1 MRENS
6 RIAIS
11 KSGLTPASPLRR
23 LGRVHAL
30 TACGEAAFAI
40 ALADSL
46 FLSIS
51 PDAARSKVLMFL
63 AISLAP
69 FAVIAPF
76 IGPVIDRV
84 PGGRRI
90 TVLMVNLLRCI
101 TVVLMVQRINSVAL
115 FPLAF
120 ISLVLSRTYAVSKTA
135 LVPTLVSSDQELVAA
150 NGSLGL
156 LAGLLGLGAAV
167 PAGLL
172 QLVDSRLTLVM
183 SAVMFGLAGFVSL
196 QLPRH
201 VATTPKT
208 IDAAEITELHGS
220 GVRHAALS
228 MMLLR
233 GIVGF
238 LFFHVAFWLRDER
251 AGTAWFA
258 LALGLSSLATML
270 ANAISPMLRR
280 WISERTM
287 MTVSL
292 TVISVTGVFAGVFGG
307 ISAGIIL
314 IAICNGMG
322 SIGRLAFESIIQREA
337 PDANRA
343 RTFVKFETINQLV
356 WVSSGLVAVVFT
368 FSGAVGFAIV
378 GVSSAMGLIYFLS
391 ADFADPKS

>member
-1 MRENS
+1 
-6 RIAIS
+6 
-11 KSGLTPASPLRR
+11 
-23 LGRVHAL
+23 
-30 TACGEAAFAI
+30 
-40 ALADSL
+40 
-46 FLSIS
+46 
-51 PDAARSKVLMFL
+51 
-63 AISLAP
+63 
-69 FAVIAPF
+69 
-76 IGPVIDRV
+76 
-84 PGGRRI
+84 
-90 TVLMVNLLRCI
+90 
-101 TVVLMVQRINSVAL
+101 MVQRINSVAL

-156 LAGLLGLGAAV
+156 LAGLLGFGAAV

-314 IAICNGMG
+314 IAVCNGMG

>member
-1 MRENS
+1 
-6 RIAIS
+6 
-11 KSGLTPASPLRR
+11 
-23 LGRVHAL
+23 
-30 TACGEAAFAI
+30 
-40 ALADSL
+40 
-46 FLSIS
+46 
-51 PDAARSKVLMFL
+51 
-63 AISLAP
+63 
-69 FAVIAPF
+69 
-76 IGPVIDRV
+76 
-84 PGGRRI
+84 
-90 TVLMVNLLRCI
+90 
-101 TVVLMVQRINSVAL
+101 MVQRINSVAL

-307 ISAGIIL
+307 ITAGIIL
-314 IAICNGMG
+314 IAVCNGMG

>member
-1 MRENS
+1 
-6 RIAIS
+6 
-11 KSGLTPASPLRR
+11 
-23 LGRVHAL
+23 
-30 TACGEAAFAI
+30 
-40 ALADSL
+40 
-46 FLSIS
+46 
-51 PDAARSKVLMFL
+51 
-63 AISLAP
+63 
-69 FAVIAPF
+69 
-76 IGPVIDRV
+76 
-84 PGGRRI
+84 
-90 TVLMVNLLRCI
+90 
-101 TVVLMVQRINSVAL
+101 MVQRINSVAL

-156 LAGLLGLGAAV
+156 LAGLIGFGAAV

-314 IAICNGMG
+314 IAVCNGMG

>member
-1 MRENS
+1 
-6 RIAIS
+6 
-11 KSGLTPASPLRR
+11 
-23 LGRVHAL
+23 
-30 TACGEAAFAI
+30 
-40 ALADSL
+40 
-46 FLSIS
+46 
-51 PDAARSKVLMFL
+51 MFL

-90 TVLMVNLLRCI
+90 TVLMVNVLRCI
-101 TVVLMVQRINSVAL
+101 TVVLMVPQINSVAL

-120 ISLVLSRTYAVSKTA
+120 ISLILSRTYAVSKTA
-135 LVPTLVSSDQELVAA
+135 LVPTLVGSDQELVAA

-156 LAGLLGLGAAV
+156 LAGLIGFGAAV

-183 SAVMFGLAGFVSL
+183 SAVMFGLAGLVSL

-208 IDAAEITELHGS
+208 IDEAEISELNGS

-270 ANAISPMLRR
+270 ANALSPMLRR
-280 WISERTM
+280 LISERTM

-292 TVISVTGVFAGVFGG
+292 TVISVTGVLAGVFGG
-307 ISAGIIL
+307 ITAGIVL
-314 IAICNGMG
+314 IAVCNGMG

-337 PDANRA
+337 PDVNRA

-356 WVSSGLVAVVFT
+356 WVSSGLAAVVFT

-378 GVSSAMGLIYFLS
+378 GVASAMGLMYFLS
-391 ADFADPKS
+391 ANFADPKS